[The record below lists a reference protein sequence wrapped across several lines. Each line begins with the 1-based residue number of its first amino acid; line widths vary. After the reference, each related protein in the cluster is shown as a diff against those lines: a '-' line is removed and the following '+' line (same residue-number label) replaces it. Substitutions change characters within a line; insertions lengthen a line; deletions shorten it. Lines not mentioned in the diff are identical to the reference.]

1 MFLSYNLIMDKSEEQ
16 NLIKECQQGNL
27 EKFGELYDIYA
38 SSIFR
43 FVYFRTRHKEIAQ
56 DLTSQIFLRAMEK
69 VDSFNSSRGQ
79 FSSWLY
85 RIAKNLLIDH
95 WRVKKA
101 DLNVD
106 DFWNL
111 SSSEDIAH
119 VAQMEERVTEVRE
132 LLKKL
137 NSEQREIIV
146 LRVWDELSWREI
158 AEILGKNEAACKMN
172 FSRTLAGL
180 KNEDIIAAILIIA
193 IFLKNLF

>member
-1 MFLSYNLIMDKSEEQ
+1 MIMDKSEEQ

>member
-1 MFLSYNLIMDKSEEQ
+1 LIMDKSEEQ